1 MKLKFRKITNL
12 FIQSLRVFL
21 SLIILLSISCSESS
35 KETVIDF
42 WGLGSEGEF
51 VKQLIPKFEAENPG
65 IKVKV
70 QMVPWT
76 AAQEKL
82 ISAFASNNLPDAFQ
96 LGNTWVPQFAQLEG
110 ISELSEFIRNSKTVK
125 KENYFGGIWDTNVL
139 DTLVYGIPWYIDT
152 RVLFYRT
159 DVFEKAGFSS
169 PPKTWEELYQLS
181 KKIRESHK
189 GEEKYAIF
197 IATNEWANF
206 VIFGL
211 QNGAE
216 ILKDNNT
223 YGNFSSE
230 KFAEAFTYLTNFY
243 KEKLTPLGVSQ
254 VTNVYQAFAEE
265 YFSMYISG
273 PWNISEF
280 KKWMTGDLK
289 DKWMTATLPGP
300 DENTRGISLAGGS
313 SLVISKRSKH
323 KEETWKLIEFLS
335 EPETQIEFYHL
346 VNDLP
351 AVKEAWK
358 DTSLSNDPF
367 MKAFY
372 EQFNY
377 VVATPKIP
385 EWEQIVFSK
394 LQQYVELAAR
404 NVLTVKEALQKLDD
418 DVNVILEKR
427 RWMLSR
433 SN

>member
-1 MKLKFRKITNL
+1 MLLKRLKISTRKFELLWIASVIIIFNL
-12 FIQSLRVFL
+12 
-21 SLIILLSISCSESS
+21 SCSESN
-35 KETVIDF
+35 KESVITF

-82 ISAFASNNLPDAFQ
+82 ISAFASDNLPDVFQ
-96 LGNTWVPQFAQLEG
+96 LGNTWVPQFAQLAG
-110 ISELSEFIRNSKTVK
+110 ISELDYFIRESDVIK
-125 KENYFGGIWDTNVL
+125 KDKYFNGIWDTNVL
-139 DTLVYGIPWYIDT
+139 DTSVYGIPWYIDT
-152 RVLFYRT
+152 RVLFYRK
-159 DVFEKAGFSS
+159 DVFEKAGFNS
-169 PPKTWEELYQLS
+169 PPKTWAELYELS
-181 KKIRESHK
+181 KRIKSNHK

-230 KFAEAFTYLTNFY
+230 KFAEAFTYLINFY
-243 KEKLTPLGVSQ
+243 RENLTPLGVSQ

-280 KKWMTGDLK
+280 KKWMTGNLK
-289 DKWMTATLPGP
+289 DKWMTAVLPGP
-300 DENTRGISLAGGS
+300 DANTKGISLAGGS
-313 SLVISKRSKH
+313 SLVISQKSKH
-323 KEETWKLIEFLS
+323 INEAWKLVEFLS
-335 EPETQIEFYHL
+335 RPETQIEFYHL

-358 DTSLSNDPF
+358 DTSLSNNPY

-377 VVATPKIP
+377 VVATPKIT

>member
-1 MKLKFRKITNL
+1 M
-12 FIQSLRVFL
+12 

-169 PPKTWEELYQLS
+169 PPKTWDELYQLS

-230 KFAEAFTYLTNFY
+230 KFTEAFTYLTNFY

-335 EPETQIEFYHL
+335 KPETQIEFYHL

-358 DTSLSNDPF
+358 DTSLSNDPY

>member
-1 MKLKFRKITNL
+1 MKYFIKKNWLVVFGFIHLL
-12 FIQSLRVFL
+12 FTF
-21 SLIILLSISCSESS
+21 SCSDSS
-35 KETVIDF
+35 TVTTIDF

-51 VKQLIPKFEAENPG
+51 VKLLIPKFEAENPG

-70 QMVPWT
+70 QMAPWT

-82 ISAFASNNLPDAFQ
+82 ISAYASDNLPDVFQ
-96 LGNTWVPQFAQLEG
+96 LGNTWIPQFAQLEG
-110 ISELSEFIRNSKTVK
+110 ISELTEFIYKSSVIR
-125 KENYFGGIWDTNVL
+125 KENYFSGIWDTNVL
-139 DTLVYGIPWYIDT
+139 DSLVFGIPWYIDT

-159 DVFEKAGFSS
+159 DVFKKAVFDS
-169 PPKTWEELYQLS
+169 PPKTWAELYELS
-181 KKIRESHK
+181 KRIKANYK
-189 GEEKYAIF
+189 GQEKYAIF

-230 KFAEAFTYLTNFY
+230 KFTEAFSYLINFY
-243 KEKLTPLGVSQ
+243 KENLTPLGVSQ

-289 DKWMTATLPGP
+289 DKWMTAPLPGP
-300 DENTRGISLAGGS
+300 DAKTPGVSLAGGS
-313 SLVISKRSKH
+313 SLVISQKSEH
-323 KEETWKLIEFLS
+323 KEEAWKLIEFLS
-335 EPETQIEFYHL
+335 KPETQIEFYHL

-358 DTSLSNDPF
+358 DTSLSNNSY

-404 NVLTVKEALQKLDD
+404 NVLTVKEALERLDD

-433 SN
+433 NN

>member
-1 MKLKFRKITNL
+1 M
-12 FIQSLRVFL
+12 
-21 SLIILLSISCSESS
+21 SLIILLSLSCSESS

-169 PPKTWEELYQLS
+169 PPKTWAELYQLS

-230 KFAEAFTYLTNFY
+230 KFTEAFTYLTNFY

-335 EPETQIEFYHL
+335 KPETQIEFYHL

-358 DTSLSNDPF
+358 DTSLSNDPY

>member
-1 MKLKFRKITNL
+1 ME
-12 FIQSLRVFL
+12 SLRVYL
-21 SLIILLSISCSESS
+21 SLIILLSFSCSESS

-51 VKQLIPKFEAENPG
+51 VKLLIPKFEAENPG

-70 QMVPWT
+70 QMAPWT

-82 ISAFASNNLPDAFQ
+82 ISAFASENLPDVFQ
-96 LGNTWVPQFAQLEG
+96 LGNTWIPQFAQLEG
-110 ISELSEFIRNSKTVK
+110 ISELSDLIRKSTTLK
-125 KENYFGGIWDTNVL
+125 KENYFSGIWDTNVL
-139 DTLVYGIPWYIDT
+139 DSLVYGIPWYIDT

-159 DVFEKAGFSS
+159 DVFKKAGFDS
-169 PPKTWEELYQLS
+169 PPKTWDELYQLS
-181 KKIRESHK
+181 KRIRESHK

-243 KEKLTPLGVSQ
+243 KENLTPLGVSQ

-289 DKWMTATLPGP
+289 DKWMTAALPGP
-300 DENTRGISLAGGS
+300 NENTKGVSLAGGS
-313 SLVISKRSKH
+313 SLVISQRSEH
-323 KEETWKLIEFLS
+323 KEEAWKLIEFLS
-335 EPETQIEFYHL
+335 KPETQIEFYHL

-358 DTSLSNDPF
+358 DTSLSNNPY

-372 EQFNY
+372 EQFNN

-404 NVLTVKEALQKLDD
+404 NVLTVKEALKRLDD